1 MGRATVS
8 AITAA
13 DLGRVGVFLHQN
25 LNARVSS
32 QAWADAA
39 RVPWSVDA
47 PNHGFM
53 LLDGDD
59 VVGVYLAFYSD
70 RTVNGQTERFCNLGA
85 WCVLPAHRLH
95 SITLLRALLGQPGY
109 HFTDLSPSGNT
120 VPVNARLK
128 FNRLDTATALLP
140 NLPWPSWPGQCRI
153 TSDPVAI
160 ERILTGRAA
169 ADLRGPSRRSG
180 SASRRDDQGGEQC
193 YVIFRRDRRK
203 NLPLFA
209 SVLYVSNPPLFRSMA
224 RVFGRHLL
232 MRHGVIVT
240 LMELRVCGGQPV
252 GSFLLRSSRP
262 KMFKKRLP
270 VAGADRQPLQRARM
284 RRLVRPQSAL
294 QLQCRGGAATQDRPC
309 VVNFIIWS
317 RTRPAAGP
325 TRRPSRTG
333 TPRSPTPSS
342 GKRCSK

>member
-95 SITLLRALLGQPGY
+95 SITLLRALLGQTGY

-120 VPVNARLK
+120 VPINARLK

-140 NLPWPSWPGQCRI
+140 NLPWPYWPGQCRI

-160 ERILTGRAA
+160 EHILKGAQLQIYKDHRGAQAA
-169 ADLRGPSRRSG
+169 HHVAI
-180 SASRRDDQGGEQC
+180 DQGGEQC

-209 SVLYVSNPPLFRSMA
+209 SVLYVSNPPLFRRLA

-232 MRHGVIVT
+232 MRHGVIAT
-240 LMELRVCGGQPV
+240 LMELRVCEGQPV
-252 GSFLLRSSRP
+252 GSCLLRSSRP
-262 KMFKKRLP
+262 KMFRSESLSP
-270 VAGADRQPLQRARM
+270 QQIDNLYSELVCVA
-284 RRLVRPQSAL
+284 
-294 QLQCRGGAATQDRPC
+294 
-309 VVNFIIWS
+309 W
-317 RTRPAAGP
+317 
-325 TRRPSRTG
+325 
-333 TPRSPTPSS
+333 
-342 GKRCSK
+342 